1 MAEGI
6 QRAGEWELIECKLL
20 TSTGLD
26 HNLLPHIMG
35 VTLYENMYQSCIV
48 GTLMMHNSLSLSN
61 IAPIIGQ
68 EFISIK
74 FGTPTMNDDNAKLDF
89 TENVFHTRGLAKRE
103 VLDESEFIALD
114 FVSTELFRNLRIRV
128 SEAFDG
134 SVSSIVSKML
144 KRIKCEKDRYIEPT
158 NGRIRYIAPNLTP
171 FGVIQKVLPRATSGT
186 SSQKSPSPVYGFWES
201 TKGMHFRTIDSCI
214 AQQPRWRYTN
224 IDMDRNLKNGQPSIM
239 DGLSAI
245 RGLALKTNDSM
256 MDMATGVLNST
267 LITHNTHTK
276 SFTKTEYNYLD
287 AFEGEQHIGDGHPLY
302 NNSGHAIEDKGKG
315 RISDGTGK
323 IFLSSTVE
331 EKNTFIDP
339 SYTDSSGNYSFVG
352 YKPYTWLQRQ
362 HSQQHQLSEGIKIN
376 ITVMGNTVVSAGDI
390 VTVDLPKRQIDRV
403 EGEKEKFDTFVQ
415 GDFLVK
421 AIKHKFIVGQDH
433 TMVIELVRDSVAVK
447 YDEIETS
454 IEPRPANTG
463 HEFNDIYVIES

>member
-6 QRAGEWELIECKLL
+6 QRAGEWELLECKLL

-26 HNLLPHIMG
+26 HDLLPHMLGI
-35 VTLYENMYQSCIV
+35 TLYENIYQACMS
-48 GTLMMHNSLSLSN
+48 GTLMMHNSFSLSN

-68 EFISIK
+68 EFISVK
-74 FGTPTMNDDNAKLDF
+74 FRTPTMDDDNAKLDF
-89 TENVFHTRGLAKRE
+89 TENVFHTRGVAKRE

-114 FVSTELFRNLRIRV
+114 FVSTELMRNLRIRV

-144 KRIKCEKDRYIEPT
+144 KRVKCEKDRYIEPT
-158 NGRIRYIAPNLTP
+158 NGRIRYIAPNLRP
-171 FGVIQKVLPRATSGT
+171 FGVIQKILPRAISGT
-186 SSQKSPSPVYGFWES
+186 SSQKSPSPVFLFWES

-214 AQQPRWRYTN
+214 AQQPRWKYTN
-224 IDMDRNLKNGQPSIM
+224 IAMDRTSPVPPTIL

-276 SFTKTEYNYLD
+276 SFTKTQYNYLD
-287 AFEGEQHIGDGHPLY
+287 AFESEQHIGDGHPLY
-302 NNSGHAIEDKGKG
+302 NTSGHAIEDKGKG

-331 EKNTFIDP
+331 EKNTFFDP

-362 HSQQHQLSEGIKIN
+362 HSQQQQLTEAIKIN
-376 ITVMGNTVVSAGDI
+376 INVMGNTVVSAGDI
-390 VTVDLPKRQIDRV
+390 VTVDLPKRQIDKV
-403 EGEKEKFDTFVQ
+403 QGERDKFDTFVQ

-421 AIKHKFIVGQDH
+421 AIKHKFIIGQDH
-433 TMVIELVRDSVAVK
+433 TMAIELVRDSVAVK

>member
-1 MAEGI
+1 MTEGI
-6 QRAGEWELIECKLL
+6 QRAGEWELLDCSLL
-20 TSTGLD
+20 TSTGLK

-35 VTLYENMYQSCIV
+35 VTLYEDMDKPCIS
-48 GTLMMHNSLSLSN
+48 GSLMMHNSFSLTN

-89 TENVFHTRGLAKRE
+89 TENVFHTRGLTKRE
-103 VLDESEFIALD
+103 ILDETELIGLD
-114 FVSTELFRNLRIRV
+114 FVSTELMRNLRIRV

-144 KRIKCEKDRYIEPT
+144 QRVQCEKDRYIEPT

-171 FGVIQKVLPRATSGT
+171 FGVIQKILPRAISGT
-186 SSQKSPSPVYGFWES
+186 SSQKSPSPVFGFWES
-201 TKGMHFRTIDSCI
+201 TKGMHFRTVDSCI

-224 IDMDRNLKNGQPSIM
+224 IDMERNLKHGQPSVF

-276 SFTKTEYNYLD
+276 SFIKTEYNYLD
-287 AFEGEQHIGDGHPLY
+287 AFENEQHIGDGHPLY
-302 NNSGHAIEDKGKG
+302 NTSGHAIEDKGKG

-331 EKNTFIDP
+331 QENTFFDP
-339 SYTDSSGNYSFVG
+339 SYTDTSGNYSFVG
-352 YKPYTWLQRQ
+352 NKPETWLQRRQ
-362 HSQQHQLSEGIKIN
+362 SQLHQLTEAIKIN
-376 ITVMGNTVVSAGDI
+376 INVMGNTVVSAGDI
-390 VTVDLPKRQIDRV
+390 VTVDLPKRQTDRV
-403 EGEKEKFDTFVQ
+403 QGEKEKFDTFVQ

-454 IEPRPANTG
+454 IEPRPINTG